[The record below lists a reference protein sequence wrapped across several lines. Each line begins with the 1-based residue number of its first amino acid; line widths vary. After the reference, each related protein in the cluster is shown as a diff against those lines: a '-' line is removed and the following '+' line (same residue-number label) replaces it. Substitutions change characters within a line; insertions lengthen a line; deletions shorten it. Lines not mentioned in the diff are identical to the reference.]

1 MLFNSIIRG
10 DLSRTIWKGIEMR
23 LLRLILGI
31 IFTLAGILQFSNTP
45 LVGLGVALLGGAMI
59 LDASFEQR
67 ISRKDGG

>member
-1 MLFNSIIRG
+1 
-10 DLSRTIWKGIEMR
+10 MR